1 MSLNNLIDAA
11 VEKNNDA
18 LVKSLQELIR
28 INSVYSEPKPGMP
41 YGEGAAKALENALNL
56 CASLGFRTKN
66 LDNYVG
72 YAEIGEGEE
81 MFGIVVH
88 LDVVPEGSGWLYPP
102 YSATIADGKL
112 YGRGAIDDK
121 GPAVSCIYA
130 VKSILDAGVVPN
142 KRIRIIFGADEETA
156 WRDVEHYMEAG
167 EEIPTCG
174 IAPDANF
181 PVIFAEE
188 ALLGFGLVMDK
199 TAAGIEE
206 ISGGTASNAVPDSC
220 KATVIDKN
228 GNPVTIETAGVAA
241 HASLPHLGE
250 NAISKLMEEL
260 YAKHESGEIN
270 CPLSVFYHEKIGMDY
285 YGEKLGFD
293 VSDDS
298 GRFTCNV
305 GVARIEDNNVV
316 LEFDMRV
323 PVSLDPDDVTAKM
336 KEHIKPYGLELVGE
350 GCTPSVFMD
359 KNGEMIKTLMNVYRE
374 ITGDT
379 ETEPM
384 AIGGATFARA
394 FPNTVAF
401 GALFPGRPM
410 TEHQKNEHIELEDLT
425 LMTKIY
431 AQAIALLTK

>member
-1 MSLNNLIDAA
+1 MSLNSLIDAA

-28 INSVYSEPKPGMP
+28 INSVYSDPKPGMP
-41 YGEGAAKALENALNL
+41 FGEGAAKALENALAL
-56 CASLGFRTKN
+56 CANLGFRTKN
-66 LDNYVG
+66 MDNYVG

-81 MFGIVVH
+81 MLGIVVH

-102 YSATIADGKL
+102 FSATIADNKM
-112 YGRGAIDDK
+112 YGRGTIDDK

-130 VKSILDAGVVPN
+130 VKSILDAGIVPN
-142 KRIRIIFGADEETA
+142 KRIRMIFGADEETA
-156 WRDVEHYMEAG
+156 WRDVEYYAAAG

-188 ALLGFGLVMDK
+188 ALLGFELRMNRK
-199 TAAGIEE
+199 ASGIEE
-206 ISGGTASNAVPDSC
+206 ISGGTATNAVPDAC
-220 KATVIDKN
+220 KAVVLDKN
-228 GNPVTIETAGVAA
+228 GNKITVETVGVAA

-270 CPLSVFYHEKIGMDY
+270 CPIAAFYHDKFGMCY
-285 YGEKLGFD
+285 YGEYLGFD
-293 VSDDS
+293 VTDDS
-298 GRFTCNV
+298 GRFTCNIGTAAV
-305 GVARIEDNNVV
+305 DGDEIVLGV
-316 LEFDMRV
+316 DMRV
-323 PVSLDPDDVTAKM
+323 PVTLNPDDVVAKM
-336 KEHIKPYGLELVGE
+336 KEHIAPYGLTLTGE
-350 GCTPSVFMD
+350 SCTPSVFMD
-359 KNGEMIKTLMNVYRE
+359 KNSEMIKTLMRVYSE

-379 ETEPM
+379 ESEPL

-401 GALFPGRPM
+401 GALLPGRPM
-410 TEHQKNEHIELEDLT
+410 TEHQKNEFIDLDD
-425 LMTKIY
+425 LLLITKIY
-431 AQAIALLTK
+431 AQAIAKLVE